1 MLIRPCL
8 PVATLT
14 VQPLDQKSSQLTSP
28 SGTSLNHECS
38 VRTMALPPPS
48 TRRLPCILFLF
59 SAWFL
64 TVNCQAGN
72 QTSNSTSGTCPVEIP
87 GYEHHG
93 DCNLLC
99 HKASWVDIL
108 QFYAINYFAHA
119 ATILTSPGQSTF
131 VTLVNI
137 LMALSFPGSGVSRGI
152 DAILSGAKLI
162 GKTDLQIAAK
172 AGALCTVMKAPKT
185 TSEGRGDL
193 AFARARWGSGTMVIP
208 MRSDEEQRQ
217 SGDGHST
224 ELKKSMV

>member
-1 MLIRPCL
+1 MTLSPPSIGSLPCL
-8 PVATLT
+8 
-14 VQPLDQKSSQLTSP
+14 
-28 SGTSLNHECS
+28 
-38 VRTMALPPPS
+38 
-48 TRRLPCILFLF
+48 LFIF
-59 SAWFL
+59 SAWFS
-64 TVNCQAGN
+64 TASCQTSN
-72 QTSNSTSGTCPVEIP
+72 QTSVSTNETCPVEIP

-131 VTLVNI
+131 ATLANI

-152 DAILSGAKLI
+152 DAILSGAKLN

-185 TSEGRGDL
+185 TREGRGD
-193 AFARARWGSGTMVIP
+193 ATFVEARWGSGTLVIP
-208 MRSDEEQRQ
+208 MRSDEEQQ
-217 SGDGHST
+217 QNGDGHST
-224 ELKKSMV
+224 ELKKSTVQCSHGMDRRVVLI